1 MEKSAKK
8 ELIIYSMILVIVILL
23 VITKNFIF
31 NNKIEDNNKV
41 ENIDNQTSKNYLAV
55 NNVIYNTTYEEEW
68 MGEV

>member
-68 MGEV
+68 RGEV